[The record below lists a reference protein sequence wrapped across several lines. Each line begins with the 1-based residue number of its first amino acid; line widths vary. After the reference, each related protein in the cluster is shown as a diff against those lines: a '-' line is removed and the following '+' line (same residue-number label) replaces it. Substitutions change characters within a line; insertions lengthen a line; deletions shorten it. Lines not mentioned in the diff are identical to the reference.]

1 MTRKNVYVIVNGNPL
16 MLSTSR
22 TVAEYLR
29 LSGYEESA
37 VVTLNGHILSGRAM
51 TATEL
56 HEGDIVEVG
65 TFAAA

>member
-1 MTRKNVYVIVNGNPL
+1 

-29 LSGYEESA
+29 LSGYEEAA
-37 VVTLNGHILSGRAM
+37 VVSLNGHVLSGRAM
-51 TATEL
+51 AATEL